1 MKGRMYAMRTDN
13 ALTREVL
20 SMTNI
25 GRQDKTCST
34 KRFHAACYKC
44 RPSTLFPLFFCFSL
58 CGAFSPRYEHVRV
71 TRAACITWYA
81 NRRKRGN
88 LARYTLLYNTF
99 VMYLY
104 VFGEVRKKISL
115 RWRCQLHS
123 RCCDSYTAMTARFSM
138 IYRDILD
145 WNKSSKRYELQNLSS
160 YMFVKNE

>member
-1 MKGRMYAMRTDN
+1 MSWKDVCMRTDN

-34 KRFHAACYKC
+34 KRFHAACHKC

-58 CGAFSPRYEHVRV
+58 CDVFFPRYEHVRV

-81 NRRKRGN
+81 NRRKRRN
-88 LARYTLLYNTF
+88 LARYTLLYNIF

-104 VFGEVRKKISL
+104 VFGEVGKKSL
-115 RWRCQLHS
+115 SVEDANFTVGVVIPTQRWPLGSPWFIAIYWIGTKVRS
-123 RCCDSYTAMTARFSM
+123 AMNFKT
-138 IYRDILD
+138 
-145 WNKSSKRYELQNLSS
+145 
-160 YMFVKNE
+160 